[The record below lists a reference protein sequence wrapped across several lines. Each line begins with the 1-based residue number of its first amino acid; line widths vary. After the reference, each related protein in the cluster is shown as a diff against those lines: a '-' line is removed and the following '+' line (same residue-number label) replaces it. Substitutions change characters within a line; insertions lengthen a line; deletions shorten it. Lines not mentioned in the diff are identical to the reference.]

1 MKAKAMIRAGE
12 LLGFT
17 DRPYT
22 VVSGIR
28 VHNPPIIDPNA
39 VPNVAHATEITENRV
54 RSFKDIQSAT
64 YLLLTQ
70 RAPPNPT
77 INLPINRTNAESK
90 S

>member
-54 RSFKDIQSAT
+54 RSFKDI
-64 YLLLTQ
+64 
-70 RAPPNPT
+70 
-77 INLPINRTNAESK
+77 
-90 S
+90 